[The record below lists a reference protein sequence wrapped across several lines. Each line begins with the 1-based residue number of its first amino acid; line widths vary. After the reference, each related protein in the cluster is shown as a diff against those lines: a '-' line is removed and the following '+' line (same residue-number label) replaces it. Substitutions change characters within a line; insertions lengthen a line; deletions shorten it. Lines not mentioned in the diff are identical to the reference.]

1 MHPVYGDKYCTRSW
15 EQHYVFSVK
24 NLLVVKEVL
33 LIRNDLVAVLLLST
47 TDAMMVAVDYEIL

>member
-1 MHPVYGDKYCTRSW
+1 M
-15 EQHYVFSVK
+15 FSVK